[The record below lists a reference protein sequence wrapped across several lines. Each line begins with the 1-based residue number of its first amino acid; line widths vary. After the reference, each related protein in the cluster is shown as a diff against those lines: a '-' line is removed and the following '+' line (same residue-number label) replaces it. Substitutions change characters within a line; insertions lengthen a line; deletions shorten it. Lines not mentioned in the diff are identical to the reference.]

1 MKALACSIGI
11 FLVAVGQAS
20 AQAAAGEAAAPAA
33 EPTLDEILAKLPTPG
48 SGQVFVRTI
57 PADVLRGN
65 SLPSTKFSGVSHHP
79 CRRSQK

>member
-1 MKALACSIGI
+1 MKTLVCSIGI

-20 AQAAAGEAAAPAA
+20 AQAAGEAAPA

-57 PADVLRGN
+57 PADVLRGR
-65 SLPSTKFSGVSHHP
+65 SLASPTFSEVSHHP
-79 CRRSQK
+79 CRRSQR